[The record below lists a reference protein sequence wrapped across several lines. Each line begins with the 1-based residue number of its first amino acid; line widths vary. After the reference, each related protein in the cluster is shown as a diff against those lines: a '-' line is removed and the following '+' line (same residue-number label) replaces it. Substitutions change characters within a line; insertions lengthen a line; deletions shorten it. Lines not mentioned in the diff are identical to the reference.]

1 MMRTLA
7 SLVLLSLAACGPLR
21 RGGAPT
27 VIAIDPGHPSETAAG
42 NVVQHGTTEV
52 HVAWVIAV
60 SLRDELRSRGY
71 RVVMTK
77 QSEGQLV
84 TNRERAEVGNR
95 AGAAVML
102 RLHLDASRDSGFA
115 VYYPDRQG
123 TVNGDTGPSADVI
136 ERSRAAAL
144 AIHGGMAPVLAGQ
157 LKDGGVRGD
166 SRTLVGSRQGALTGS
181 IYSAIPAVLVEMATL
196 SNARDAAFI
205 TSATGHALMVKALA
219 DGVSAFTRP

>member
-1 MMRTLA
+1 MIRTLA
-7 SLVLLSLAACGPLR
+7 SLVLLALAACGPLR
-21 RGGAPT
+21 RGGTPT

-60 SLRDELRSRGY
+60 SLRDELRTRGY

-84 TNRERAEVGNR
+84 TNRERAEIGNR

-144 AIHGGMAPVLAGQ
+144 AIHGGMAPV
-157 LKDGGVRGD
+157 
-166 SRTLVGSRQGALTGS
+166 
-181 IYSAIPAVLVEMATL
+181 
-196 SNARDAAFI
+196 
-205 TSATGHALMVKALA
+205 
-219 DGVSAFTRP
+219 